1 MIQIESGD
9 NYFNSTFPDIHLQ
22 INWFH
27 NCKRCRIVF
36 PPPTTKLCYIAMQTT
51 STLEPQSYSWNVCQV
66 ESVRQRNVC
75 QFVIIWTWN
84 GNYWIW
90 RTTELDILLLN
101 GKRPPPVPLYPIPL
115 PRTVVS
121 SETDSHTSF
130 KCVQLKVNGV
140 VKQIRS
146 DHMKRVSIYWNW

>member
-1 MIQIESGD
+1 METIILILHSQIFICRLID
-9 NYFNSTFPDIHLQ
+9 ST
-22 INWFH
+22 
-27 NCKRCRIVF
+27 IVQVAALYSH
-36 PPPTTKLCYIAMQTT
+36 PQ
-51 STLEPQSYSWNVCQV
+51 PQSYGILQCKQQVLWNPKVIREMCVKWRVSDRGMFVNLSSSEPGMGIIGSGELLSWIC
-66 ESVRQRNVC
+66 
-75 QFVIIWTWN
+75 
-84 GNYWIW
+84 
-90 RTTELDILLLN
+90 ILLLN

-146 DHMKRVSIYWNW
+146 DHMKRVSIYWN